1 MVLLNSDPVEIL
13 LVFIEMI
20 LVLVES
26 GGTEIVGKDK
36 VLIQLVVVPFP
47 SFENFEN
54 VAELE
59 LTSVLFRTRCVDSS
73 SEVSFNVDVTV
84 ALPVNETLFGKDVV
98 VEFESDTT
106 EVSDTKGAELCSEGP
121 LVSSVEFAVKKLA
134 ELSKPLDEFA
144 CRAELEVI
152 VSDGHGFSMV
162 VLSLVVELNAALE
175 VLSEKTSDEGD
186 SVTLLSFLL
195 RLSLTLT
202 VVII

>member
-26 GGTEIVGKDK
+26 GVTEIVGKDK

-106 EVSDTKGAELCSEGP
+106 EVSDTKGAELCSEGL

-134 ELSKPLDEFA
+134 ELSRPLDEFA

-186 SVTLLSFLL
+186 SVILLSFLL

>member
-26 GGTEIVGKDK
+26 GVTEIVGKDK

-106 EVSDTKGAELCSEGP
+106 EVSDTKGAELCSEGL

-134 ELSKPLDEFA
+134 ELSRPLDEFA

>member
-1 MVLLNSDPVEIL
+1 M
-13 LVFIEMI
+13 
-20 LVLVES
+20 
-26 GGTEIVGKDK
+26 
-36 VLIQLVVVPFP
+36 
-47 SFENFEN
+47 
-54 VAELE
+54 
-59 LTSVLFRTRCVDSS
+59 
-73 SEVSFNVDVTV
+73 
-84 ALPVNETLFGKDVV
+84 ALPVNETLVGKYVV

-186 SVTLLSFLL
+186 SVILLSFLL